1 MDLPTDRA
9 GVDQQRYKQQSRVF
23 HKSRPIHS
31 SSETDLTTVEPVSTH
46 EKSNNNTWNKE
57 PTPLETTTL
66 PDVVLLNKRKQH
78 EASLCLSLLEI
89 LLLGFS
95 IWFIYTEFISE
106 KPVPSH
112 LQLSPGHTITIV
124 NILSHLNVFLVVLLL
139 DHAFEVLR
147 WSLASRKKGVSMA
160 TFLAT
165 SKASSFAGVADLL
178 LIPGWHR
185 VLCVQK
191 LVARH
196 VSYFIY
202 DQSLK

>member
-1 MDLPTDRA
+1 MDLPMRNA
-9 GVDQQRYKQQSRVF
+9 GVDQQRYRQQPRVL
-23 HKSRPIHS
+23 HKSQPSHS
-31 SSETDLTTVEPVSTH
+31 SSKTDVTGVEPVSTD
-46 EKSNNNTWNKE
+46 EKSDENTWDE
-57 PTPLETTTL
+57 GATPLETTTL
-66 PDVVLLNKRKQH
+66 ADVVLLNKRKQH
-78 EASLCLSLLEI
+78 ATSLYLTLLEI

-95 IWFIYTEFISE
+95 IWFIHTEFISE

-112 LQLSPGHTITIV
+112 LHLSPGHTITIV
-124 NILSHLNVFLVVLLL
+124 NILSHINVFLVGLLQ
-139 DHAFEVLR
+139 DQAFEILR

-178 LIPGWHR
+178 RVPGWHR

-191 LVARH
+191 LVAHH

-202 DQSLK
+202 LIINR

>member
-1 MDLPTDRA
+1 MDLPTENAR
-9 GVDQQRYKQQSRVF
+9 VYQQHYRQQPKVL
-23 HKSRPIHS
+23 HKSRPSHS
-31 SSETDLTTVEPVSTH
+31 SSETDDTAVDPVSYY
-46 EKSNNNTWNKE
+46 EKSDKNKWKKE

-66 PDVVLLNKRKQH
+66 ADVVLLNKRRQH
-78 EASLCLSLLEI
+78 ATSICLTLLEI

-112 LQLSPGHTITIV
+112 LQLSPGQTITIV

-139 DHAFEVLR
+139 DDAFEVLR

-178 LIPGWHR
+178 RVPGWHR

-191 LVARH
+191 LVAH
-196 VSYFIY
+196 HISYFVYLMINR
-202 DQSLK
+202 

>member
-1 MDLPTDRA
+1 MDLPTNNAR
-9 GVDQQRYKQQSRVF
+9 VDQQNYRQQPRAL
-23 HKSRPIHS
+23 HKSRPSHS
-31 SSETDLTTVEPVSTH
+31 SSETDVTTVEPVCCD
-46 EKSNNNTWNKE
+46 EKSDKNTWNKE

-78 EASLCLSLLEI
+78 AISLCLTLLEI

-124 NILSHLNVFLVVLLL
+124 NILSHLNVFLVIQLL

-147 WSLASRKKGVSMA
+147 WSLASREKGVSLA

-178 LIPGWHR
+178 RVPGWHR

>member
-1 MDLPTDRA
+1 MDLPTDNA
-9 GVDQQRYKQQSRVF
+9 GVDQQRYKQQSRIL
-23 HKSRPIHS
+23 HKSRPSHS
-31 SSETDLTTVEPVSTH
+31 SSETDLTTVEPVSTD

-66 PDVVLLNKRKQH
+66 PDVVLENKRKQH
-78 EASLCLSLLEI
+78 AISLCLTLLEI

-124 NILSHLNVFLVVLLL
+124 NILSHLNVFLVILLL

-147 WSLASRKKGVSMA
+147 WSLASRKKGVSLA

-178 LIPGWHR
+178 RVPGWHR

-191 LVARH
+191 LVAHH

-202 DQSLK
+202 DQLLK